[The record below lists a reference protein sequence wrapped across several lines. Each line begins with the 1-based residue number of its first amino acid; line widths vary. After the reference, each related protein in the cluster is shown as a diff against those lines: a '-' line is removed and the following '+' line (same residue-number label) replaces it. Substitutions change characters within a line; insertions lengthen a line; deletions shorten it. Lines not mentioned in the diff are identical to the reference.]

1 MPKMKTRR
9 GAAKRFWIS
18 KNGKIMHKKAFHK
31 HKALNKSERRIRN
44 LRIPGEVSKS
54 DSKKVKRMLGA

>member
-18 KNGKIMHKKAFHK
+18 KNGKVMYKKAFHK
-31 HKALNKSERRIRN
+31 HKALSKSEKRIRK
-44 LRIPGEVSKS
+44 LRIPGRISRS
-54 DSKKVKRMLGA
+54 DSKKVKRMLGV